1 MNNLFVPALLI
12 LLALISPPPCLAN
25 AGVPMMAL
33 MAVPM
38 WGLLIVIVPF
48 EAFLA
53 EKILSLPR
61 LQAHKLSATANAVST
76 IAGVPLTW
84 GALVGCE
91 MLVSQTPLMKVQWD
105 GPGKFIFFLI
115 TAPWLWPFGSDMY
128 WMAPGAALLLLV
140 PFFFAS
146 FWTEY
151 FTGKMLFR
159 DEDPKKIKL
168 WAWKANCISYAF
180 MFFITTIWLTVNI
193 VNHQTRAN
201 NDEHRNVDQVS
212 AERLWEL
219 AMQKPTS
226 QRFHRDVP
234 GHKERY
240 KGRIHRPM
248 EHYYWDAR
256 YELENGHQDKA
267 EKILRDGLAV
277 IDSADYQSKTSIDTK
292 AGDSLNVTNELASLY
307 FKQGRFADAI
317 PVYERLVRLEDERLP
332 SLVNDSFV
340 ISHYPEEL
348 AIAYQKVNKPQQAEK
363 FYKHALSQK
372 AKFAPKDDRR
382 ALLIAYADFCNKQG
396 RTEEAEKLYLT
407 AAANRKDH
415 NYPDDQ
421 NPQMILAKFLAEKK
435 QFSRAEEILL
445 AEIQYQ
451 QAHDEFGEFP
461 SDRFIA
467 PMALQLGKLYLEQGK
482 LEKAEHY
489 IKLSMRGTKLSDSA
503 MSYSQ
508 LLKKKGEVEQAK
520 AWQKRS
526 ENVKNFGEAN
536 SEE

>member
-1 MNNLFVPALLI
+1 
-12 LLALISPPPCLAN
+12 
-25 AGVPMMAL
+25 MMAL

-38 WGLLIVIVPF
+38 WGLLLIIVPL
-48 EAFLA
+48 EAYLA

-61 LQAHKLSATANAVST
+61 MQSQKLSLTANAVST

-84 GALVGCE
+84 GVLVGCE
-91 MLVSQTPLMKVQWD
+91 MLATQTNLTGVSWD
-105 GPGKFIFFLI
+105 GPGKVVFFLM
-115 TAPWLWPFGSDMY
+115 TVPWLWPLGSDMY

-146 FWTEY
+146 FWIEY

-159 DEDPKKIKL
+159 DKDPAKMKL
-168 WAWKANCISYAF
+168 WAWRANCISYAF
-180 MFFITTIWLTVNI
+180 MFFISTIWLTVNI
-193 VNHQTRAN
+193 VNHQVRAN
-201 NDEHRNVDQVS
+201 NDEHRNVDYVS

-219 AMQKPTS
+219 AAQKPTS

-234 GHKERY
+234 GYKERY
-240 KGRIHRPM
+240 TGKVQRAM
-248 EHYYWDAR
+248 DQYYWDSR
-256 YELENGHQDKA
+256 YEMENGHPDRA

-277 IDSADYQSKTSIDTK
+277 IDSAEYQSKNSLDDR
-292 AGDSLNVTNELASLY
+292 AGDALNVTGRLADLY
-307 FKQGRFADAI
+307 YKQGRFAEAI

-340 ISHYPEEL
+340 ISRYPEEL
-348 AIAYQKVNKPQQAEK
+348 AIAYQKVNKPVEAEK
-363 FYKHALSQK
+363 FYKHALAQK
-372 AKFAPKDDRR
+372 AKFAPKDDCRS
-382 ALLIAYADFCNKQG
+382 LLIAYADFCNKQG
-396 RTEEAEKLYLT
+396 RTKEAEKLYLT

-421 NPQMILAKFLAEKK
+421 NPQMILAKFLAEQK
-435 QFSRAEEILL
+435 QFSRAEKILL
-445 AEIQYQ
+445 DEIKYRRE
-451 QAHDEFGEFP
+451 HDMFGEFP
-461 SDRFIA
+461 NESFIA
-467 PMALQLGKLYLEQGK
+467 PMALQLGKIYLEHGQ

-526 ENVKNFGEAN
+526 ENVKNFEEAN